1 SFQHTPAT
9 IRAKQSKCGAAG
21 DGSPPAASTPTKMAA
36 DRIDISLS
44 IRDFNPG
51 HSPSRMVVCVVYENE
66 TDREENWRCIG
77 MSIPCPIQS
86 SIFFNEAFPYNF
98 VFERTQLIKVNVCSY
113 RHVNK
118 HQYDQGEALAT
129 AVFKVD
135 ELIGSFGLQ
144 LRKPLLDQCP
154 ISTVVQLGLPKQPS
168 FSALGSL
175 LVDATLPQKKQPIVL
190 RFEGKGLERKEL
202 IWDETAV
209 FFRVY
214 RVEQGIDEDVN
225 VQLYESEAIKNH
237 SHPVWKE
244 FALEVQD
251 VADDRNRLLEIEVL
265 YRDVDGTEGYIGKAL
280 TTYAKMKYGAGKENV
295 YKVINEVKKGAK
307 KKTYDNSGF
316 IELTKFTDV
325 SFYSF
330 LDYIVSGTQLHYE
343 IAVDFSEERGDNL
356 TTAEKNRNETLLQ
369 MGIRGLGCV
378 LRDYTPNRLFAAF
391 GFGARL
397 PPLADE
403 SNEFNLNFTQ
413 DPICRGLDGVVDA
426 FKKANGLVAPMD
438 SPKCARIIGSL
449 IRHAEH
455 SGKIG
460 LHYHVGAI
468 FTRGGP
474 IDDWKESLALLCSAA
489 LHPISI
495 IFVGIGVGDFSSYS
509 KLVRK
514 AREAQKET
522 RVCVE
527 FIELHKIVDLTLSL
541 PANRALIA
549 EYGLTTVPG
558 QMVSYMHRNAVSA
571 KPPIQVCRSPLFHS
585 SFLIPDRPTQ
595 FAFDDETALIE
606 NVLERGR
613 NGSISGSATA
623 RVQSPY
629 VTHKSVRR
637 GSEGQFLNVNPDALR
652 EQLGMLSARLP
663 ERSRSVLNT
672 SREQFLIRHAAR
684 KKEREERDTASARMA
699 DY

>member
-1 SFQHTPAT
+1 
-9 IRAKQSKCGAAG
+9 AKQSKCGLG
-21 DGSPPAASTPTKMAA
+21 GETTPPLGRMAS
-36 DRIDISLS
+36 DRIDITFS
-44 IRDFNPG
+44 IRDFNPSS
-51 HSPSRMVVCVVYENE
+51 SPSRMVVCVVYENE

-77 MSIPCPIQS
+77 MSIPCPIQA
-86 SIFFNEAFPYNF
+86 SIFFNEAFPYNY
-98 VFERTQLIKVNVCSY
+98 VFERTQLIKVNISPY
-113 RHVNK
+113 RHANK
-118 HQYDQGEALAT
+118 HHYDQSEALAT
-129 AVFKVD
+129 TVFKVD

-144 LRKPLLDQCP
+144 LRKALLDDCP
-154 ISTVVQLGLPKQPS
+154 IASVVQLGLSKQQSS

-175 LVDATLPQKKQPIVL
+175 LVDATLPQKKQPIL
-190 RFEGKGLERKEL
+190 LQFEGKGLERKEL

-214 RVEQGIDEDVN
+214 RVEQGSEEDVN
-225 VQLYESEAIKNH
+225 VLLYESEAIKNH

-244 FALEVQD
+244 FSLEVHD
-251 VADDRNRLLEIEVL
+251 VADDRNRLLDIQVL
-265 YRDVDGTEGYIGKAL
+265 YRDVDGTEGWIGKCL

-295 YKVINEVKKGAK
+295 YKIVNDAK
-307 KKTYDNSGF
+307 KAAKKSYDNSGF

-343 IAVDFSEERGDNL
+343 IAVDFSEERGSKQDN
-356 TTAEKNRNETLLQ
+356 AERNRDETLLQ

-378 LRDYTPNRLFAAF
+378 LRDYTPNRLFPAF

-397 PPLADE
+397 PPLAEE
-403 SNEFNLNFTQ
+403 SNEFNLNFTC
-413 DPICRGLDGVVDA
+413 DPICRGLDGVIEA
-426 FKKANGLVAPMD
+426 FKKANSLIAPMD
-438 SPKCARIIGSL
+438 TPRCAKIISSL
-449 IRHAEH
+449 IRHAEE

-474 IDDWKESLALLCSAA
+474 IEDWKESLAVLCSAA

-495 IFVGIGVGDFSSYS
+495 IFIGVGVGDFTSYS

-514 AREAQKET
+514 AREMQKET
-522 RVCVE
+522 RACVE
-527 FIELHKIVDLTLSL
+527 FIELHKIVDLTQSL
-541 PANRALIA
+541 PANRARIA
-549 EYGLTTVPG
+549 EQGLMSLPSH
-558 QMVSYMHRNAVSA
+558 MVSFMHRNAVSA

-613 NGSISGSATA
+613 NGSVSGQATA

-629 VTHKSVRR
+629 TQHKGGRR

-672 SREQFLIRHAAR
+672 SREQFMIRHAM
-684 KKEREERDTASARMA
+684 KKREREEREASQRMV
-699 DY
+699 DV

>member
-1 SFQHTPAT
+1 FLQRSK
-9 IRAKQSKCGAAG
+9 IRAKTSKCG
-21 DGSPPAASTPTKMAA
+21 GSPPGGIMKPTTS
-36 DRIDISLS
+36 DRIDITLS
-44 IRDFNPG
+44 IRDFNPPS
-51 HSPSRMVVCVVYENE
+51 SPSRMVVCIVYEND

-86 SIFFNEAFPYNF
+86 SIFFNEAFPYDF
-98 VFERTQLIKVNVCSY
+98 VFERTQLIKVNICPY

-118 HQYDQGEALAT
+118 HQYDQAQALAT

-144 LRKPLLDQCP
+144 LRKALLEECP
-154 ISTVVQLGLPKQPS
+154 ISTIVQLGLPKQPS
-168 FSALGSL
+168 FSSLGSL
-175 LVDATLPQKKQPIVL
+175 LIDATLPQKKQPIVL
-190 RFEGKGLERKEL
+190 QFEGKALERKEL

-214 RVEQGIDEDVN
+214 RVEQGSDDDVN
-225 VQLYESEAIKNH
+225 VLLYESEGIKNH
-237 SHPVWKE
+237 SHPVWRE
-244 FALEVQD
+244 FSLEVQD
-251 VADDRNRLLEIEVL
+251 VADDRNRLLCIEVL
-265 YRDVDGTEGYIGKAL
+265 YRDVDGSEGYIGKAL
-280 TTYAKMKYGAGKENV
+280 TTYAKMKYGAGKDNT
-295 YKVINEVKKGAK
+295 YKVVNESKKAAK
-307 KKTYDNSGF
+307 KSYDNSGF

-343 IAVDFSEERGDNL
+343 IAVDFSEERGTELDN
-356 TTAEKNRNETLLQ
+356 AERNRDETLLQ

-378 LRDYTPNRLFAAF
+378 LRDYTPNRLFPAF

-397 PPLADE
+397 PPLGDE
-403 SNEFNLNFTQ
+403 SHEFNMNFTC
-413 DPICRGLDGVVDA
+413 DPTCRGLDGVVEA
-426 FKKANGLVAPMD
+426 FKKANSLVAPLD
-438 SPKCARIIGSL
+438 FPRCASIINSL
-449 IRHAEH
+449 VRHAEE

-468 FTRGGP
+468 LTRGGP
-474 IDDWKESLALLCSAA
+474 IDDYKESLSALCSAA

-495 IFVGIGVGDFSSYS
+495 IFVGVGVGDFSSFA

-527 FIELHKIVDLTLSL
+527 FIELHKIIDLTQSL
-541 PANRALIA
+541 PANRARIA
-549 EYGLTTVPG
+549 ELGLTNVPS
-558 QMVSYMHRNAVSA
+558 QMVSFMHRNAVSA

-613 NGSISGSATA
+613 NGSMSGQATA

-629 VTHKSVRR
+629 TPHKGGRR

-672 SREQFLIRHAAR
+672 SREQFLIRHAMR
-684 KKEREERDTASARMA
+684 KREREEREKSERMV
-699 DY
+699 DV